1 MAMRILATTAILPA
15 GATFYF
21 FVFWMGF
28 AFWRKHR
35 VLTYA
40 MLFGTFLALG
50 GAVYHWRRFVFA
62 DGIDF
67 PFWLH
72 VVGWTLVALAC
83 ALGFVADRQIGFRVR
98 SFAPFF
104 DRQGRIALETEG
116 AYAIVRHPIY
126 SSGIWYQ
133 LGMFL
138 VSGYLAVAVAMVVF
152 ALGALWFT
160 RQEERRLV
168 ELLDD
173 PAEYERYRRRVPALF
188 PFFRRR

>member
-1 MAMRILATTAILPA
+1 MRILATTAILPA

-21 FVFWMGF
+21 FVFWTAF

-35 VLTYA
+35 VLTYSF
-40 MLFGTFLALG
+40 LFGTFFALG
-50 GAVYHWRRFVFA
+50 GAVYHWRNFVFA
-62 DGIDF
+62 DRVGL
-67 PFWLH
+67 PLWVH
-72 VVGWTLVALAC
+72 VVGWALLTVAC
-83 ALGFVADRQIGFRVR
+83 ALGFLADRQIGFRVR

-104 DRQGRIALETEG
+104 DRGGRIALETEG

-133 LGMFL
+133 LGVFL
-138 VSGYLAVAVAMVVF
+138 VTGYLAVAVATIVF
-152 ALGALWFT
+152 TLGAIWFT

-173 PAEYERYRRRVPALF
+173 PSEYERYRQRVPALF
-188 PFFRRR
+188 PFFRRRS